1 MAQTVQII
9 MTDDIDGGEATETVT
24 FAIDGQGYEIDLHE
38 NNAAALREA
47 LAPYRKAGRKAPRAS
62 SRRRTGTTQQR
73 NSETSKIRAWAREN
87 GYEVGPRGRIHQHI
101 INAYHQAAGTTGN

>member
-9 MTDDIDGGEATETVT
+9 MTDDIDGGEATETVA
-24 FAIDGQGYEIDLHE
+24 FAIDGHGYEIDLNE
-38 NNAAALREA
+38 DNATALREM
-47 LAPYRKAGRKAPRAS
+47 LAPYCKAGRKAPRTTN
-62 SRRRTGTTQQR
+62 RRRTGTTQQR

-101 INAYHQAAGTTGN
+101 IDAYHQATGTTEN